1 MSFLPPSSVKSSVA
15 RTQSQI
21 AASNLVAII
30 NRINDA
36 RAQESVSPTWLRDQ
50 VNEFSV
56 ALDSYIVA
64 GGDPVELLGSIYFS
78 RSLSDATVVLLGSG
92 FHLKPFV
99 DMDYFCMTMKEVV
112 THISAITDTL
122 GHSAFG
128 DNLDCRWHGFIVSH
142 VCQSI
147 FGEF

>member
-1 MSFLPPSSVKSSVA
+1 MSFLPPSSVKSFVTP
-15 RTQSQI
+15 TQSQI
-21 AASNLVAII
+21 AVSNLNAII
-30 NRINDA
+30 NRINGA
-36 RAQESVSPTWLRDQ
+36 RAQESVSPSWLRDQ
-50 VNEFSV
+50 VNEFSET
-56 ALDSYIVA
+56 LNFYIA
-64 GGDPVELLGSIYFS
+64 DGGDPVELLGSIYFS
-78 RSLSDATVVLLGSG
+78 RSLSDATVALLGSG

-99 DMDYFCMTMKEVV
+99 DMDFFNQTMKEVV
-112 THISAITDTL
+112 VHISAITETL